1 MMYIEHTDL
10 EIQREPFARPF
21 GFKGSAFHEKWNAVA
36 RVRDSAG
43 ITAFGLGGLAV
54 LWSDPTV
61 FVQHSEV
68 GGNLLQL
75 SVLEY
80 ALQWIKNRDF
90 TDPLA
95 LFDEILPSTHEYAKS
110 ITQLPSLR
118 LTFTLN
124 ALVSLDNAIWMLY
137 AKQNK
142 ITDFDKLIPGLYL
155 PCLSGRQNRIAI
167 VPAIGYTLP
176 LEQIKDLLEQGIFV
190 LKIKIGQP
198 GNEKEMLA
206 RDSER
211 LKQIHHICQN
221 HSTIMTDS
229 GKIAYYLDA
238 NGRYQTKDGILRLL
252 DYADRIGCID
262 QIILIEEPF
271 DEHLIVD
278 VSDLPIRLAA
288 DESLHTIEDIQNRV
302 GQGYQAVAIKPAG
315 KTLSLAFQMVSAS
328 VENAVIPF
336 VADNA
341 CVPILVEWNKNISAR
356 LPIFPGLKTGMM
368 ESNGPQN
375 YATWPQLI
383 SDYPLPEAHWLMP
396 ASGTFQLNQNYYHHS
411 GGIFTDP
418 LPYIQSFR

>member
-1 MMYIEHTDL
+1 MYIEHTDL

-21 GFKGSAFHEKWNAVA
+21 GFKGSAFHEKWNAVV
-36 RVRDSAG
+36 RVRDSEG
-43 ITAFGLGGLAV
+43 IIAFGLGGLAV

-61 FVQHSEV
+61 FSQHSEV

-95 LFDEILPSTHEYAKS
+95 LFNEILPPTHDYAKS
-110 ITQLPSLR
+110 VTQLPSLR

-142 ITDFDKLIPGLYL
+142 ITDFDKLIPDFCL
-155 PCLSGRQNRIAI
+155 PSLSSRQNRIAI
-167 VPAIGYTLP
+167 VPAIGYTFP
-176 LEQIKDLLEQGIFV
+176 LSQIKELLEQRIFV

-198 GNEKEMLA
+198 GNEKDMLA
-206 RDSER
+206 KDSER
-211 LKQIHHICQN
+211 LKQIHHVCQN
-221 HSTIMTDS
+221 YGTNMTDS
-229 GKIAYYLDA
+229 SKIAYYLDA
-238 NGRYQTKDGILRLL
+238 NGRYQTKDGILRLI
-252 DYADRIGCID
+252 DYAERIGCID
-262 QIILIEEPF
+262 QIILIEEPYA
-271 DEHLIVD
+271 EHLIVD
-278 VSDLPIRLAA
+278 VSDLPVCLAV
-288 DESLHTIEDIQNRV
+288 DESLHTIKDIQHKAE
-302 GQGYQAVAIKPAG
+302 QGYQAVAIKPAG
-315 KTLSLAFQMVSAS
+315 KTLSLAFQMANAS

-375 YATWPQLI
+375 YAMWPQLI
-383 SDYPLPEAHWLMP
+383 SDYPLSDAHWLMP
-396 ASGTFQLNQNYYHHS
+396 TSGTFQLNQSYYHHS
-411 GGIFTDP
+411 GGIFVDP
-418 LPYIQSFR
+418 LPYISSFR